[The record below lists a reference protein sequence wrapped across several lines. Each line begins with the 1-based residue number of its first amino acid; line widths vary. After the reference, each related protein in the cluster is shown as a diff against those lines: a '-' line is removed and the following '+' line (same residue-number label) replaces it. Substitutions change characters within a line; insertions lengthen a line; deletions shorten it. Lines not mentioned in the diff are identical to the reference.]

1 MTRGRS
7 VALTPG
13 RLQLTFT
20 NYTWAS
26 APLQF
31 STMPLVMVFII
42 VLDTDGDR
50 PTIFD
55 PHTVA
60 FGCST

>member
-31 STMPLVMVFII
+31 SPMPLIMVFII

-50 PTIFD
+50 QTI
-55 PHTVA
+55 
-60 FGCST
+60 S

>member
-26 APLQF
+26 APLNACL
-31 STMPLVMVFII
+31 PLEVYVFVP
-42 VLDTDGDR
+42 VL
-50 PTIFD
+50 PFK
-55 PHTVA
+55 V
-60 FGCST
+60 